1 MPDWALTST
10 VAQRNG
16 EKIII
21 RLHINN
27 RSDYA
32 YFYQVQGRPDTK
44 NPDYIKIATN
54 WKPAFFRRIYAS
66 NTHKSGLG
74 CSRLYN
80 HIKDRTWG
88 YFQPFPEDDTQWI
101 SYTYVEASYHSLLCD
116 KGWRSPSPGGLDAT
130 RLDNDVYALRLQNN
144 PQVPRHWNR
153 NPNNTTRAE
162 AQQQQKD
169 SAPASSSASTGSASS
184 NPPHKE
190 IQPTKATTPPS
201 SPGKATTPPSSPIKA
216 TTPPA
221 SPTRPPSSDEE
232 DYNGFPSKH
241 LRHPRTRSDSLS
253 HHWLPSMRGSF
264 ISISKLILPF
274 PYYFNLF

>member
-10 VAQRNG
+10 VVQRNG

-116 KGWRSPSPGGLDAT
+116 KGWRSPSPGGLDASDWTTTSTPSGSRTTPKSRDIGTGTPTTQHGRKHNNNKRTALPPLPLLPPDELVATLHT
-130 RLDNDVYALRLQNN
+130 RKYNQPRRPLLLHHPAKRPLRLHHPSRRPLLLHHLHGLLPVTKRITTVSHPNIFVTREPGQIHCRITGYPVCEVVLSRFQN
-144 PQVPRHWNR
+144 
-153 NPNNTTRAE
+153 
-162 AQQQQKD
+162 
-169 SAPASSSASTGSASS
+169 
-184 NPPHKE
+184 
-190 IQPTKATTPPS
+190 
-201 SPGKATTPPSSPIKA
+201 
-216 TTPPA
+216 
-221 SPTRPPSSDEE
+221 
-232 DYNGFPSKH
+232 
-241 LRHPRTRSDSLS
+241 
-253 HHWLPSMRGSF
+253 
-264 ISISKLILPF
+264 
-274 PYYFNLF
+274 